1 MKQNSR
7 YQNFKDNQR
16 IRSGEGDHSGN
27 WAISYG
33 DMITL
38 LLTFFVLFFNVNV
51 QSSSKVQFLQ
61 EDLKKDFTVVNSN
74 KRKPAS
80 SDAKVQES
88 TTEGKEDE
96 FPQIVDRRLEAL
108 PFIDTKI
115 EGDKLLVEFP
125 GVSFFSSGE
134 FNLTT
139 EGDAALRRFA
149 ITFKKYTGDMR
160 LIVRGYTDNRPVK
173 HKENRYYKDNLELS
187 SLRSIAAI
195 RTLSKEEI
203 PLELLRIGGYGESDK
218 AEKLSDSDVLKYD
231 RKIVLVV
238 EPLDSTERG
247 HRRKKEL

>member
-1 MKQNSR
+1 MKNSSR
-7 YQNFKDNQR
+7 YDNFRNNQR
-16 IRSGEGDHSGN
+16 IRGGEGDHSGN

-51 QSSSKVQFLQ
+51 QSASKVEFLQ
-61 EDLKKDFTVVNSN
+61 EDLKKDFTTTDE
-74 KRKPAS
+74 KARKPS
-80 SDAKVQES
+80 STDTSGSAELGQ
-88 TTEGKEDE
+88 DE
-96 FPQIVDRRLEAL
+96 FPQIVDRRLEKL

-125 GVSFFSSGE
+125 GVSFFSSGG
-134 FNLTT
+134 FALTS
-139 EGDAALRRFA
+139 EGESVLKRFA
-149 ITFKKYTGDMR
+149 LTFKKYTGEMR

-173 HKENRYYKDNLELS
+173 SMSNRLYRDNLELS

-195 RTLSKEEI
+195 RTLSNEEV
-203 PLELLRIGGYGESDK
+203 PLELLRIGGYGETDK
-218 AEKLSDSDVLKYD
+218 SAKISGNDILKYD

-247 HRRKKEL
+247 HRKKKDI